1 MIPIVDMHCHLLAGM
16 DDGPK
21 EMAEALEM
29 CSMLASQGVGAV
41 HALAHQNEQYPNV
54 TPDRIKQNIT
64 LLQDNVRARRLPV
77 AIIAGAEVMVHPA
90 MLESVEKNEYLTIA
104 DGKKFML
111 IELPHGIF
119 IDLRDMVAGLMQR
132 HIRPI
137 LAHPE
142 QSQELLFSERM
153 AEELIHMGC
162 LFQLSTG
169 NVTMPMDRKRGNA
182 IKAWVQRGFVHVI
195 GSDGHS
201 PSRRPP
207 LLAEGA
213 KIIGTWV
220 GALAADRICGL
231 NGMAIL
237 QGLPLRIDP
246 PQAPRTLFWHL
257 KNWGM
262 KLSGNQSGP
271 HP

>member
-41 HALAHQNEQYPNV
+41 HALAHQNEHYPDV
-54 TPDRIKQNIT
+54 TPDKIRSAIT
-64 LLQDNVRARRLPV
+64 RLRDEVRANRIPI
-77 AIIAGAEVMVHPA
+77 AIFPGAEVMVNPST
-90 MLESVEKNEYLTIA
+90 LQCVDNKEYLTIG
-104 DGKKFML
+104 DTGGFML
-111 IELPHGIF
+111 IELPHSVF
-119 IDLRDMVAGLMQR
+119 IDLRDIVAGLVER
-132 HIRPI
+132 NIRPI

-153 AEELIHMGC
+153 AEDLIRLGC

-169 NVTMPMDRKRGNA
+169 NVTMAMSRRHTQY
-182 IKAWVQRGFVHVI
+182 IKTWVQRGFVHVI

-201 PSRRPP
+201 PGRRPP
-207 LLAEGA
+207 LLAEA
-213 KIIGTWV
+213 AQIIGKWV
-220 GALAADRICGL
+220 GSLAANRICGM

-237 QGLPLRIDP
+237 QGLPLHIEP
-246 PQAPRTLFWHL
+246 PQPPRTLFWFVS
-257 KNWGM
+257 NWF
-262 KLSGNQSGP
+262 KQLSK
-271 HP
+271 

>member
-21 EMAEALEM
+21 EMADAVEM
-29 CSMLASQGVGAV
+29 CTMLASQGVGAV
-41 HALAHQNEQYPNV
+41 HALAHQNEQYPEV
-54 TPDRIKQNIT
+54 TPDRIKVGIQA
-64 LLQDNVRARRLPV
+64 LQQEVRGKRLPV
-77 AIIAGAEVMVHPA
+77 AIFAGSEVMVHPTT
-90 MLESVEKNEYLTIA
+90 LESVDQNQYLTIA
-104 DGKKFML
+104 DGKRFML

-119 IDLRDMVAGLMQR
+119 IDLRDIVAGLIER
-132 HIRPI
+132 NIRPI

-153 AEELIHMGC
+153 AEELVQMGC

-169 NVTMPMDRKRGNA
+169 NVTVPMDRRRGNA
-182 IKAWVQRGFVHVI
+182 IKTWVQRGFVHVI

-201 PSRRPP
+201 PTRRPP
-207 LLAEGA
+207 LLAEA
-213 KIIGTWV
+213 AQIIGTWV
-220 GALAADRICGL
+220 GSLAANRICGM

-246 PQAPRTLFWHL
+246 PQAPRTLYWHL
-257 KNWGM
+257 KQWGR
-262 KLSGNQSGP
+262 KITGNNSGM
-271 HP
+271 